1 MVHKILISFLLI
13 TVMSLA
19 QNVPTNKNLV
29 SQGGNLEDR
38 HGLDL
43 NIGIYD
49 NTNITS
55 ITSIIGLNTSVVTN
69 SSIGFMGS
77 IGYQYWFKNYLSF
90 RIGAGAL
97 VTNVS
102 TKTTAGTE
110 VSSEVAT
117 VAPILTGVNFYP
129 LQISEENTVL
139 PYISVY
145 AGPYIGVYS
154 KSEVGIASVTEETVV
169 ETVIGTKLGAGLD
182 FLVGSLFK
190 LGVNAG
196 YHFVGDYSQPIG
208 SETNYSGPEYSLT
221 FGFVF

>member
-1 MVHKILISFLLI
+1 MFNKFLIQFFLLFGLTFAHNI
-13 TVMSLA
+13 PSL
-19 QNVPTNKNLV
+19 NKSIV
-29 SQGGNLEDR
+29 QSGNLEGR

-55 ITSIIGLNTSVVTN
+55 ITSVSGINSSVVTN

-77 IGYQYWFKNYLSF
+77 IAYQYWFKDYLSF

-97 VTNVS
+97 ITDVK
-102 TKTTAGTE
+102 TKTTAGAE

-129 LQISEENTVL
+129 LQISEENSVL
-139 PYISVY
+139 PYLSIS
-145 AGPYIGVYS
+145 AGPYIGVYN
-154 KSEVGIASVTEETVV
+154 KSEVGIATVTQETIV
-169 ETVIGTKLGAGLD
+169 ETVIGAKLGAGLD
-182 FLVGSLFK
+182 FLIGSLFK

-196 YHFVGDYSQPIG
+196 YHFMGDYSRPIG
-208 SETNYSGPEYSLT
+208 SETNYSGPEYSLS

>member
-1 MVHKILISFLLI
+1 MFRKTLLALIIITGISFSQNSHPEI
-13 TVMSLA
+13 HSGNSIGSLE
-19 QNVPTNKNLV
+19 
-29 SQGGNLEDR
+29 GR
-38 HGLDL
+38 HCLDL

-49 NTNITS
+49 NTNIS
-55 ITSIIGLNTSVVTN
+55 SVTSIIGLNTSVITN

-97 VTNVS
+97 VTDVN
-102 TKTTAGTE
+102 TKTTSGTE

-129 LQISEENTVL
+129 LQISEENSVL
-139 PYISVY
+139 PYLSLY

-154 KSEVGIASVTEETVV
+154 KSEVGIASVTEETII
-169 ETVIGTKLGAGLD
+169 ETVIGTRLGAGLD

-190 LGVNAG
+190 LGVHAG
-196 YHFVGDYSQPIG
+196 YNFIGEYSQPIG

>member
-1 MVHKILISFLLI
+1 MLNKILALTLI
-13 TVMSLA
+13 LAGITLA
-19 QNVPTNKNLV
+19 QNIPQKIHSVK
-29 SQGGNLEDR
+29 QAGNLEGR

-55 ITSIIGLNTSVVTN
+55 ITSIVGVNSSVVTN

-77 IGYQYWFKNYLSF
+77 VGYQYWFKNYLSF

-97 VTNVS
+97 VTDVN
-102 TKTTAGTE
+102 TKTTSGTE

-129 LQISEENTVL
+129 LQISEENSVL
-139 PYISVY
+139 PYVSLHI
-145 AGPYIGVYS
+145 GPYIGVYS
-154 KSEVGIASVTEETVV
+154 KSEVGIASVTEETIV

-182 FLVGSLFK
+182 FLVGSIFK

-196 YHFVGDYSQPIG
+196 YHFIGDYSQPIG

>member
-1 MVHKILISFLLI
+1 MGQKILISFLLI
-13 TVMSLA
+13 TVMSFA

-29 SQGGNLEDR
+29 SQGGNLEGR

>member
-1 MVHKILISFLLI
+1 MIKKTFVLFLLI
-13 TVMSLA
+13 SAIALA
-19 QNVPTNKNLV
+19 QNFPDNSMSV
-29 SQGGNLEDR
+29 SQSGNLEGR

-49 NTNITS
+49 NTNISS
-55 ITSIIGLNTSVVTN
+55 ITSIIGLNTSVLTN
-69 SSIGFMGS
+69 SSVGFMGS
-77 IGYQYWFKNYLSF
+77 IAYQYWFKDYLSF

-97 VTNVS
+97 VTDVS

-139 PYISVY
+139 PYISLY
-145 AGPYIGVYS
+145 AGPYIGVYT

-169 ETVIGTKLGAGLD
+169 ETVIGARLGGGLD
-182 FLVGSLFK
+182 FLVGSFFK
-190 LGVNAG
+190 LGFNAG
-196 YHFVGDYSQPIG
+196 YHFIGDYSQPIG
-208 SETNYSGPEYSLT
+208 SETNYSGPDYSLT
-221 FGFVF
+221 FGFIF

>member
-1 MVHKILISFLLI
+1 MKKKILISVILI
-13 TVMSLA
+13 TGITFA
-19 QNVPTNKNLV
+19 QNVPENI
-29 SQGGNLEDR
+29 SSSEQAGNLEGR
-38 HGLDL
+38 HGIDL

-55 ITSIIGLNTSVVTN
+55 ITSISGLNTSVVTN
-69 SSIGFMGS
+69 SSIGFMGC

-90 RIGAGAL
+90 RIGTGAL
-97 VTNVS
+97 VTDVS
-102 TKTTAGTE
+102 TKTAGGTE
-110 VSSEVAT
+110 VSSELAT
-117 VAPILTGVNFYP
+117 IAPVLAGMNFYP
-129 LQISEENTVL
+129 FQISEENNVL

-154 KSEVGIASVTEETVV
+154 KSEVGVASVTEETIV
-169 ETVIGTKLGAGLD
+169 ETVIGAKLGAGLD
-182 FLVGSLFK
+182 FLIGSHFK
-190 LGVNAG
+190 LGVSGG

>member
-1 MVHKILISFLLI
+1 MISKILISVFII
-13 TVMSLA
+13 TGITFS
-19 QNVPTNKNLV
+19 QNSPQKINSAKQT
-29 SQGGNLEDR
+29 GNLEGR

-49 NTNITS
+49 NTNIAS
-55 ITSIIGLNTSVVTN
+55 ITSVSGFNASVLTN
-69 SSIGFMGS
+69 SSIGFMGA
-77 IGYQYWFKNYLSF
+77 IAYQYWFKNFLSF

-97 VTNVS
+97 VTDVS
-102 TKTTAGTE
+102 TKTTAGIE

-139 PYISVY
+139 PYISLY

-169 ETVIGTKLGAGLD
+169 ETVIGARLGAGLD
-182 FLVGSLFK
+182 FLIGSLFK

-208 SETNYSGPEYSLT
+208 SETNYSGPDYSLT

>member
-1 MVHKILISFLLI
+1 MVQRILISFLLF
-13 TVMSLA
+13 TVVTFA
-19 QNVPTNKNLV
+19 QKVPNKGNLV
-29 SQGGNLEDR
+29 TQSSNLEGR

-49 NTNITS
+49 NTNISSLTS
-55 ITSIIGLNTSVVTN
+55 ISGLNTSVVTN

-77 IGYQYWFKNYLSF
+77 IAYQYWFKNFLSF

-97 VTNVS
+97 VTDVN
-102 TKTTAGTE
+102 TKTTSGIE

-117 VAPILTGVNFYP
+117 VAPVLTGVNFYP

-139 PYISVY
+139 PYVSVC

-154 KSEVGIASVTEETVV
+154 KSEVGIASVTEETIV
-169 ETVIGTKLGAGLD
+169 ETVIGAKLGAGLD

-190 LGVNAG
+190 LGFNAG

-208 SETNYSGPEYSLT
+208 SETNYSGPEYSLS

>member
-1 MVHKILISFLLI
+1 MIQKNLILFLLI
-13 TVMSLA
+13 TGMTFA
-19 QNVPTNKNLV
+19 QNVPSKYKLV
-29 SQGGNLEDR
+29 SQGGNLEGR

-55 ITSIIGLNTSVVTN
+55 ITSISGLNASVLTN

-77 IGYQYWFKNYLSF
+77 IGYQYWFKDYLSF

-97 VTNVS
+97 VTDVS
-102 TKTTAGTE
+102 TKTTAGAE

-129 LQISEENTVL
+129 FQISEDNNFL

-154 KSEVGIASVTEETVV
+154 KSEVGIASVTEETIV
-169 ETVIGTKLGAGLD
+169 ETVIGAKLGAGLD
-182 FLVGSLFK
+182 FLIGSLFK

-208 SETNYSGPEYSLT
+208 SETNYSGPEYSLS

>member
-1 MVHKILISFLLI
+1 MIQKILISFFLI
-13 TVMSLA
+13 TGITFA

-29 SQGGNLEDR
+29 SPSGNLEGR

-55 ITSIIGLNTSVVTN
+55 ITSIIGLNASVVTN

-129 LQISEENTVL
+129 LQVSEENSVL

-145 AGPYIGVYS
+145 AGPYIGVYT

-182 FLVGSLFK
+182 FLIGSLFK
-190 LGVNAG
+190 LGFNAG